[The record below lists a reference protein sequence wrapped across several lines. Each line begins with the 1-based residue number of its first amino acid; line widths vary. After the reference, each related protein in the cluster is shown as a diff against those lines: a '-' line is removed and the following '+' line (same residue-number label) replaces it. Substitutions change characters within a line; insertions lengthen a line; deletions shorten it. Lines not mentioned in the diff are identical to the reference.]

1 MSGHQR
7 PRHWRASE
15 ADAQQYRVAP
25 GTVLARATKAEK
37 RAGLYAMRHAS
48 AKTPEARLLTS
59 VDYLRSV
66 IQVAR
71 RRDKDRHVPA
81 VPGLDQM
88 IGQADDAIARVARAI
103 EQAGRIPEA
112 STRRPQR

>member
-15 ADAQQYRVAP
+15 ADAQRYHVAP
-25 GTVLARATKAEK
+25 GQVLAVATRAEK

-48 AKTPEARLLTS
+48 AKTPEARLLAS
-59 VDYLRSV
+59 VDYFRSV
-66 IQVAR
+66 VQVAR
-71 RRDKDRHVPA
+71 RRNKDRHVPD
-81 VPGLDQM
+81 VPGLDQK
-88 IGQADDAIARVARAI
+88 IGQADDVIVGLARAI
-103 EQAGRIPEA
+103 EHAGRIPEA